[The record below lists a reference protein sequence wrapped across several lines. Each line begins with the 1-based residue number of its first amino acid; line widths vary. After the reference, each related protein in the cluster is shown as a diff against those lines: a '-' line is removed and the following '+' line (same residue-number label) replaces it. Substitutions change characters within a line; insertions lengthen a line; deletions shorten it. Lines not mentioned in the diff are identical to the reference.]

1 MTPERRDE
9 LSKAVSYALR
19 HRPWEFELELDPDGW
34 VPVDQLVDG
43 LRGDPRF
50 ADLARSD
57 LEELVA
63 TAPRRRHELTDG
75 RIRAVYGHSAPVV
88 AAPAPAIELGT
99 LYHGTS
105 RRSVAS
111 ILREGLLPRGRR
123 FVHLSATI
131 EIALQVGRRKDP
143 EPVLLEVDA
152 AGALE
157 AGIEFYRASDEI
169 VLAAAV
175 PPEFLRIDRRERDP
189 T

>member
-1 MTPERRDE
+1 MTPERREE

-34 VPVDQLVDG
+34 VRVDQLVDG
-43 LRGDPRF
+43 LRSDPRF
-50 ADLARSD
+50 ADLTRSD

-63 TAPRRRHELTDG
+63 TAPRRRHELIEG

-88 AAPAPAIELGT
+88 AAPRPVTELGT

-105 RRSVAS
+105 RRTVTS
-111 ILREGLLPRGRR
+111 ILREGLRPRGRR
-123 FVHLSATI
+123 FVHLSSTI

-152 AGALE
+152 ARALE

-169 VLAAAV
+169 VLVAAV
-175 PPEFLRIDRRERDP
+175 PPEFVRTHYRERDR